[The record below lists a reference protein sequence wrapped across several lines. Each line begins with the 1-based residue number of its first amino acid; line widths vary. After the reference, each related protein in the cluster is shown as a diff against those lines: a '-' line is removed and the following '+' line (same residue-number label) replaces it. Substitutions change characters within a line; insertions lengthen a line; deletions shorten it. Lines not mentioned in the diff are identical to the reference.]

1 MSTEATKSKSKALE
15 NGMYECEKL
24 TGTYKGDRAIYHSST
39 AETLQTKGLVKVI
52 KKIKN
57 YVPATM
63 KK

>member
-1 MSTEATKSKSKALE
+1 MSDSKKVKLE

-24 TGTYKGDRAIYHSST
+24 SGTYKGEKAIYHSST
-39 AETLQTKGLVKVI
+39 AQTLSDKGLVKVG
-52 KKIKN
+52 KKIKE